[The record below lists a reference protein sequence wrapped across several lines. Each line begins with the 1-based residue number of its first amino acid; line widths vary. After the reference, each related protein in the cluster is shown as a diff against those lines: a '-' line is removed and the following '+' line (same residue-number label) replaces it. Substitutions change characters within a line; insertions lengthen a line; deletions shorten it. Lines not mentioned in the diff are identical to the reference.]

1 MRIKAKDIKIEENFG
16 ALTPK
21 KEVKPAVT
29 VAKHETELLTDPSNV
44 AQRDKYVER
53 IEVLSKVGGLL
64 LLEGMEMATTKQ
76 VATFYNVE
84 HHVIRDVIKVHGDE
98 LKQDGMYL
106 AKYGEIKDEV
116 NKDYSTL
123 LESGVSYRGTYL
135 FPRRSILRIG
145 MLLRDSDVAKE
156 VRTQLLNI
164 EEKTEVPTKVIEVN
178 KELGLQAELGKAF
191 MSGDITALAQATA
204 RLSEYKNR
212 LITEIEGERD
222 EYKAELDVING
233 TDLISLKNVGLE
245 YLGGISSARIRK
257 FLQCNGVLGNVKADG
272 HYTANVKYAKYFKL
286 STTVKNDRLCKTL
299 KATREGASFIAD
311 LYTKHNSEKSA

>member
-1 MRIKAKDIKIEENFG
+1 MKFRGEELELIPNFG
-16 ALTPK
+16 
-21 KEVKPAVT
+21 EVATKQEVT
-29 VAKHETELLTDPSNV
+29 VPHEADVFTELSNV

-64 LLEGMEMATTKQ
+64 LLEDMGMATTKQ

-84 HHVIRDVIKVHGDE
+84 YHVIRDVIKVHGDE

-164 EEKTEVPTKVIEVN
+164 EEKTEVPMKVIEVN
-178 KELGLQAELGKAF
+178 KELELQAELGKAF
-191 MSGDITALAQATA
+191 MSGNITALAQATA

-212 LITEIEGERD
+212 LITEIEEERD

-257 FLQCNGVLGNVKADG
+257 FLQYNGVLGNVKADG

-299 KATREGASFIAD
+299 KATREGASFIAE
-311 LYTKHNSEKSA
+311 LYEKHNAEKSA

>member
-1 MRIKAKDIKIEENFG
+1 MKFRGEELELIPNFG
-16 ALTPK
+16 
-21 KEVKPAVT
+21 EVATKQEVT
-29 VAKHETELLTDPSNV
+29 VPHEADVFTELSNV

-64 LLEGMEMATTKQ
+64 LLEDMGMATTKQ

-123 LESGVSYRGTYL
+123 LELGVSYRGTYL

-164 EEKTEVPTKVIEVN
+164 EEKTEVPMKVIEVN
-178 KELGLQAELGKAF
+178 KELELQAELGKAF
-191 MSGDITALAQATA
+191 MSGNIKALAQATA

-212 LITEIEGERD
+212 LITEIEEERD

-245 YLGGISSARIRK
+245 YLGGISSTRIRK
-257 FLQCNGVLGNVKADG
+257 FLQYNGVLGNVKTDG

-299 KATREGASFIAD
+299 KATREGASFIAE
-311 LYTKHNSEKSA
+311 LYEKHNAEKSA